1 MLPVC
6 DCAERIRMNRRTFLA
21 SSAVIAIAPGC
32 GRAHAAAKVYRIGWL
47 TAQRE
52 PSLTPF
58 LEPFRDGLREFGYR
72 ENDNLEIDYRYGDDN
87 LLRVAPLA
95 AELARKPV
103 DLLVV
108 QGAAVPLVYELKLS
122 TPTVYGFSGDPVVAG
137 FADSLAHPGG
147 NMTGLTFMAAEL
159 NAKRLEILRDTIPGL
174 QRVAIIA
181 NPEHPGSQIE
191 RTYSEETAQKLGLE
205 TEFFSTS
212 TEDQLTAAFGAM
224 DPRPPQAISL
234 FADGF
239 AIQYRQRIIDYG
251 MKHRAPVISGWQ
263 IFARSGAICSYGP
276 KLTDSYRRLAYYVDR
291 ILKGARP
298 SDLPIERP
306 TKFEMVVNTKTAK
319 TLGLTFPNSI
329 IVSAD
334 EVIE

>member
-1 MLPVC
+1 
-6 DCAERIRMNRRTFLA
+6 MNRRTFLV
-21 SSAVIAIAPGC
+21 SAVVFAIAKGY
-32 GRAHAAAKVYRIGWL
+32 GGAHAATKVFRIGWL

-52 PSLTPF
+52 ASLTPF
-58 LEPFRDGLREFGYR
+58 LEAFRDGLAEFGYR

-95 AELARKPV
+95 VELARKPV

-122 TPTVYGFSGDPVVAG
+122 TPTVYVFSGDPVVAG
-137 FADSLAHPGG
+137 FADSLAQPRG

-159 NAKRLEILRDTIPGL
+159 NAKRLEILRDTVPGL

-191 RTYSEETAQKLGLE
+191 RTYSEQTAQKLGLA
-205 TEFFSTS
+205 TEFFGTATEAQLASAFTS
-212 TEDQLTAAFGAM
+212 M
-224 DPRPPQAISL
+224 DPSPPQAISL

-251 MKHRAPVISGWQ
+251 MKHRAPVISGWPV
-263 IFARSGAICSYGP
+263 FARSGAICSYGP
-276 KLTDSYRRLAYYVDR
+276 KLSESYRRLAYYVDR
-291 ILKGARP
+291 VLKGTSP
-298 SDLPIERP
+298 TELPIERP
-306 TKFEMVVNTKTAK
+306 TKFETVVNLKTAK
-319 TLGLTFPNSI
+319 ALGLKIPDSI
-329 IVSAD
+329 IASAD
-334 EVIE
+334 ELIE

>member
-1 MLPVC
+1 
-6 DCAERIRMNRRTFLA
+6 MNRRAFLV
-21 SSAVIAIAPGC
+21 SSAVSAIAAGL
-32 GRAHAAAKVYRIGWL
+32 GRAYAVAKVVRIGWL
-47 TAQRE
+47 TAQRAA
-52 PSLTPF
+52 SLTPF
-58 LEPFRDGLREFGYR
+58 LEAFRGGLAELGYR

-95 AELARKPV
+95 AELVRKPV

-122 TPTVYGFSGDPVVAG
+122 MPAVYVFSGDPVIAG
-137 FADSLAHPGG
+137 FADSLAHPRG

-191 RTYSEETAQKLGLE
+191 RTYAEETARKLGLA
-205 TEFFSTS
+205 TEFFGTA
-212 TEDQLTAAFGAM
+212 TGEQLASAFAAM

-239 AIQYRQRIIDYG
+239 AIQNRQRIIDYG
-251 MKHRAPVISGWQ
+251 MKHRAPVISGWE
-263 IFARSGAICSYGP
+263 IFAKSGALCSYGP
-276 KLTDSYRRLAYYVDR
+276 NLSESYRRLAYYVDR
-291 ILKGARP
+291 VHKGTPP
-298 SDLPIERP
+298 SELPIERP
-306 TKFEMVVNTKTAK
+306 TKFQTVVNLKTARA
-319 TLGLTFPNSI
+319 LGLTLPDSI
-329 IVSAD
+329 LASAD
-334 EVIE
+334 ELIE